1 MTEYQFK
8 SRCPDFIQKG
18 IIFIMTENK
27 KPKYTLRKVRSL
39 FKNRSSFSSFFTHFI
54 FPQPFNNS
62 HSHREYASHPA
73 TKQMTMILL
82 ARGLTSTLPFLWQT
96 TNAPQR
102 LRAQNPGITHKIVFS
117 VTIKYTRCNRNLLP
131 TNSYLIGKEKKNRPS
146 FECYWGG
153 DSWQNC
159 AALSRLWWIV
169 KWKRLF
175 PISWYPIFSNFFSA
189 MLQNTIHH
197 FGATTELIRIYSWS
211 IAGTQE
217 SSLI

>member
-8 SRCPDFIQKG
+8 SRCPGFIQKV

-39 FKNRSSFSSFFTHFI
+39 FKNKSSFSSFFTHFI

-96 TNAPQR
+96 TNAPER
-102 LRAQNPGITHKIVFS
+102 LRAQNPGITRRIS
-117 VTIKYTRCNRNLLP
+117 QNR
-131 TNSYLIGKEKKNRPS
+131 
-146 FECYWGG
+146 
-153 DSWQNC
+153 
-159 AALSRLWWIV
+159 V
-169 KWKRLF
+169 
-175 PISWYPIFSNFFSA
+175 
-189 MLQNTIHH
+189 
-197 FGATTELIRIYSWS
+197 
-211 IAGTQE
+211 
-217 SSLI
+217 

>member
-62 HSHREYASHPA
+62 HSHRVEYAYHPA

-96 TNAPQR
+96 TNAPER

-153 DSWQNC
+153 DSWQ
-159 AALSRLWWIV
+159 I
-169 KWKRLF
+169 
-175 PISWYPIFSNFFSA
+175 
-189 MLQNTIHH
+189 
-197 FGATTELIRIYSWS
+197 
-211 IAGTQE
+211 
-217 SSLI
+217 